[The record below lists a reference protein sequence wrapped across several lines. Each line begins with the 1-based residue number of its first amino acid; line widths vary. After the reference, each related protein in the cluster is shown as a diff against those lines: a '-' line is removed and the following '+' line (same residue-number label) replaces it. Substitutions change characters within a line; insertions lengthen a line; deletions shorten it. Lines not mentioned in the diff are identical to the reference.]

1 MVQGRQMLSLART
14 ITSKTVRV
22 PTYVHLKPRAL
33 PRNECCEYVTI
44 FDKVKEAKLCIS
56 SHERC
61 GYVTTF
67 DKVGSTV
74 SSRQRVSKGF
84 YCDT

>member
-1 MVQGRQMLSLART
+1 M
-14 ITSKTVRV
+14 
-22 PTYVHLKPRAL
+22 HLKPRAL
-33 PRNECCEYVTI
+33 PSHECCEYVTT
-44 FDKVKEAKLCIS
+44 FDKAKEAKLCIS

-74 SSRQRVSKGF
+74 SSRQRVS
-84 YCDT
+84 